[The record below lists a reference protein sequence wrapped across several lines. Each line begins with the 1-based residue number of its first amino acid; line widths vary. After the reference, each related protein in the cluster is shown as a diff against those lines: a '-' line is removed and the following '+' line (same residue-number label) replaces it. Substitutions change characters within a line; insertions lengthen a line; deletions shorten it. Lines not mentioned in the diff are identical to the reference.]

1 MMLVVKQT
9 HKENSM
15 TQINFTLELEQ
26 VQELIE
32 KSGANDLAKQ
42 MLTTI
47 FNQLMEKQRDEYI
60 QVDEYVR
67 DQERQSQR
75 NGYYDRT
82 YTTRIG
88 KLELIVPRTR
98 DGQFS
103 PTLFERY
110 QRNEKALLTTMLEM
124 YVQGVSTR
132 KVSKVVEELCGK
144 QISKSF
150 VSSLTAQLDEYVYSF
165 LEKKFAVNYPFIYS
179 DVLYIK
185 VRENYRVISKA
196 FHVVVGIN
204 ALGEREVLGF
214 SIEDSESYDSWK
226 SIYTSLAK
234 RGLRGIKLVISD
246 AHKGEVQAV
255 KECFAGA
262 SWQRCQIHFMRNVF
276 DKLPRKNTE
285 DVRSELKALFKMTNI
300 AVARSYKN
308 QLVDKYIDKYQAM
321 VHVLDEGFED
331 AFAYCSSSKTN
342 YSRLKST
349 NMLERV
355 NQEIRRREKVVRI
368 FPNDASAIRLIGSV
382 LLDIHEEWSSS
393 NRQYIQFSAETTNWI
408 K

>member
-1 MMLVVKQT
+1 MMLVIKQT

-75 NGYYDRT
+75 NGYYERT
-82 YTTRIG
+82 YTTRVG
-88 KLELIVPRTR
+88 KLELMVPRTR

-132 KVSKVVEELCGK
+132 KVSRIVEELCGK
-144 QISKSF
+144 QVSKSF
-150 VSSLTAQLDEYVYSF
+150 VSSLTSQLDEYVHAF
-165 LEKKFAVNYPFIYS
+165 LEKKFEINHPFVFS

-185 VRENYRVISKA
+185 VRENHRVVSKA
-196 FHVVVGIN
+196 FHLVVGIN
-204 ALGEREVLGF
+204 TLGEREVLGF
-214 SIEDSESYDSWK
+214 RIEDSECYDSWK
-226 SIYTSLAK
+226 AMYESLAQ
-234 RGLRGIKLVISD
+234 RGLKGVKLVISD

-276 DKLPRKNTE
+276 DKLPKKNTE
-285 DVRSELKALFKMTNI
+285 DVRSELKALFKLTNI
-300 AVARSYKN
+300 TVARAYKN
-308 QLVDKYIDKYQAM
+308 QLVDKYINKYPAM
-321 VHVLDEGFED
+321 VSVLDEGFED
-331 AFAYCSSSKTN
+331 AFAYCSTTETN

-355 NQEIRRREKVVRI
+355 NQEIRRREKIVRI
-368 FPNDASAIRLIGSV
+368 FPNTESAFRLIGSV
-382 LLDIHEEWSSS
+382 LLDIHEDWNSSG
-393 NRQYIQFSAETTNWI
+393 RQYIKFNEETINWI